1 MKYYGLLLASL
12 IAIICSI
19 YYGIQPWF
27 FKEKFNNNITQK
39 KTNLKK
45 NLSILPDFL
54 IEMVFY
60 NNHRKTYLWGQRIG
74 SLIVLCIGLF
84 MLIVA
89 IYAIIVLV

>member
-1 MKYYGLLLASL
+1 MEYYGLLLASL

-27 FKEKFNNNITQK
+27 YSEKFNNTIKQK

-45 NLSILPDFL
+45 NLSILPDFV

-60 NNHRKTYLWGQRIG
+60 NNHQNIYLWGQRIG
-74 SLIVLCIGLF
+74 SLLVLCVGLF

>member
-19 YYGIQPWF
+19 YYGIQPWLF
-27 FKEKFNNNITQK
+27 SEKFNSSIKQK

-45 NLSILPDFL
+45 NLSILPDL
-54 IEMVFY
+54 VIEMVFY
-60 NNHRKTYLWGQRIG
+60 NNHRNIYLWGQRIG
-74 SLIVLCIGLF
+74 ALLGLCIGLF